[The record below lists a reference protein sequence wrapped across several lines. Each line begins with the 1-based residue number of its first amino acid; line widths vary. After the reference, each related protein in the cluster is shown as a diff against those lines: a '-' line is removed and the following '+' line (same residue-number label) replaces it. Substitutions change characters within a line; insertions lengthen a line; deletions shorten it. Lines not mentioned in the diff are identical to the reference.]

1 MVFKIQPSLS
11 GWPFAAKPTPPPPDA
26 YLRQR
31 ATVTEV
37 IRPDERGR
45 VAFQATT
52 WFALCRYQ
60 VVILPGAPVCVVG
73 QHNATTLIVEP
84 VQRVNAQLGLSD
96 QTVYSY

>member
-1 MVFKIQPSLS
+1 MVFKIQSSPL
-11 GWPFAAKPTPPPPDA
+11 GWPFSAKPTSSLLDA
-26 YLRQR
+26 CLRQR

-52 WFALCRYQ
+52 WFAVCPYQ

-73 QHNATTLIVEP
+73 QYNATTLIVEP
-84 VQRVNAQLGLSD
+84 VQRVNAQPMVSD
-96 QTVYSY
+96 QTV